1 MSDESIICA
10 SGPTLCQRGRNH
22 AVVAAPEPT
31 PGLVHVPTEPQQI
44 IAQPNSMPRHHKRPR
59 DTRATKIPPTSSQA
73 SRISPSPKSLV
84 TAKRPFARL
93 RHPAPATTVRAPRSI
108 ETAPFTQDASPPEA
122 SETSE
127 STGGSKTQK
136 RCPSSTHRWATCPF
150 RFRWATFRPTSHA
163 HGSWD
168 GEAPNSSLSPVA
180 SHRRRATERRPPAPT
195 AEATQSPSRQTRRHG
210 HIKVASS
217 PSSGN
222 LSPTLPPSV

>member
-44 IAQPNSMPRHHKRPR
+44 IAQPNSMPRHHKSPR
-59 DTRATKIPPTSSQA
+59 DTRATKIPPTSRQA

-93 RHPAPATTVRAPRSI
+93 RHPAPATTVRVPRSI

-136 RCPSSTHRWATCPF
+136 RYPSSTHRWATCPF
-150 RFRWATFRPTSHA
+150 RFRWATCLPTSHA
-163 HGSWD
+163 HASCD
-168 GEAPNSSLSPVA
+168 AEAPNNVLSPCIA
-180 SHRRRATERRPPAPT
+180 ARQQ
-195 AEATQSPSRQTRRHG
+195 TQF
-210 HIKVASS
+210 
-217 PSSGN
+217 
-222 LSPTLPPSV
+222 PPS